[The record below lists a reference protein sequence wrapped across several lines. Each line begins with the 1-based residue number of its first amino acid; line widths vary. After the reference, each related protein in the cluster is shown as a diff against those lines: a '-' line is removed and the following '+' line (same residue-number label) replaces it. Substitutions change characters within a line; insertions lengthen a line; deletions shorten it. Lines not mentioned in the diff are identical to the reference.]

1 MNLLIADDH
10 PIVRNGIKDIINE
23 LYPSAIIDE
32 ARDTQEVIKK
42 VILNNYDLIILDIS
56 MPGGGGLNALD
67 QILKS
72 NPNNKVLML
81 SMYSDEQYINRS
93 LKLGAAGYL
102 TKSVAAE
109 ELGMAIRKIM
119 NGEKYLCSE
128 VVSKM
133 TSYIYSGNEKLK
145 HELLSEREF
154 QVFIGIVNGEKT
166 SEIGDKLN
174 ISPKT
179 VSTYRERVMF
189 KLEMKKNSELVQ
201 YAIRNKLIT

>member
-32 ARDTQEVIKK
+32 AKDTQEVIKK

-201 YAIRNKLIT
+201 YAIRNKLIS

>member
-32 ARDTQEVIKK
+32 AKDTQEVIKK

>member
-201 YAIRNKLIT
+201 YAIRNKLIS